1 MNITIKGILRRSL
14 VIASLL
20 IAMTAAAKMTD
31 QQVIEYIKRQSA
43 VGKTEQQIGKELL
56 AKGVTP
62 EQVERLR
69 SQYEK
74 EYDADGKEIKKKTS
88 QSGPGQKLEGT
99 RSSRLRQAQEP
110 TDDDVNR
117 MNSVFD
123 IMNPDSLMQLT
134 DTVAKKKIF
143 GHDVFTNKTITF
155 EPNENM
161 ATPAD
166 YRLGPG
172 DEVIIDIWGASED
185 QIREVISPE
194 GSIFVEQIGPLHLN
208 GLTIDQANDRVRQI
222 FASKYAGVADQ
233 ETDVNL
239 TLGQVRSILVNVMGE
254 VTIPGSYRLSP
265 FSTVFNA
272 LYRAG
277 GINEIGTMRDIS
289 VIRNGR
295 SIMNVDIYDY
305 LFGGKTSNNIRL
317 QEGDVIIVPPYDE
330 LVNVEGSVKRPM
342 YYEMRNGETLAKL
355 LHYTGGFAG
364 DAYTEMVTVNRTSGN
379 ENEIF
384 NVASPQFASY
394 LLKDGDIV
402 NVGGVTDRFANRVEL
417 RGSVMRPGMYALGDG
432 TSTLREVL
440 RQAEGLTEDAF
451 RDRAIIY
458 REGEDMMLTAKGVDL
473 DDILA
478 GRIPDIKLQRN
489 DIIVISSVR
498 ELEDQGE
505 VTINGMVTNPG
516 DYPFAEGLTVEDLIV
531 MSGGLLQGASTA
543 RVDVSRRII
552 DPTSLKPTN
561 QTAQTFS
568 FALKD
573 GLTLKGDPE
582 FRLKPYDIVQVRQSP
597 GYQTQKLINV
607 SGEVL
612 FGGEYALQRKNER
625 LSDIINRAGGVTD
638 GAYIKGARLMRQMS
652 DDEIT
657 ARDESIRLAMTNSED
672 SISLDQLSLATSYS
686 VGIDLEKA
694 LQQPGSYYDLVLRE
708 GDELIVPEEVS
719 TVKISGDVMFPNV
732 VGYVPGK
739 KLGYYIDQ
747 AGGYGER
754 ARKSKAFIVYMNGS
768 VARAKRSSR
777 IEPGCQIVVPSKPRN
792 GGTNWAQV
800 LGYISSF
807 ASLGTMAA
815 TIYSIFKN

>member
-1 MNITIKGILRRSL
+1 
-14 VIASLL
+14 
-20 IAMTAAAKMTD
+20 
-31 QQVIEYIKRQSA
+31 
-43 VGKTEQQIGKELL
+43 
-56 AKGVTP
+56 
-62 EQVERLR
+62 
-69 SQYEK
+69 
-74 EYDADGKEIKKKTS
+74 
-88 QSGPGQKLEGT
+88 
-99 RSSRLRQAQEP
+99 
-110 TDDDVNR
+110 
-117 MNSVFD
+117 
-123 IMNPDSLMQLT
+123 
-134 DTVAKKKIF
+134 
-143 GHDVFTNKTITF
+143 
-155 EPNENM
+155 
-161 ATPAD
+161 
-166 YRLGPG
+166 
-172 DEVIIDIWGASED
+172 
-185 QIREVISPE
+185 
-194 GSIFVEQIGPLHLN
+194 
-208 GLTIDQANDRVRQI
+208 
-222 FASKYAGVADQ
+222 
-233 ETDVNL
+233 
-239 TLGQVRSILVNVMGE
+239 
-254 VTIPGSYRLSP
+254 
-265 FSTVFNA
+265 
-272 LYRAG
+272 
-277 GINEIGTMRDIS
+277 
-289 VIRNGR
+289 
-295 SIMNVDIYDY
+295 
-305 LFGGKTSNNIRL
+305 
-317 QEGDVIIVPPYDE
+317 
-330 LVNVEGSVKRPM
+330 
-342 YYEMRNGETLAKL
+342 
-355 LHYTGGFAG
+355 
-364 DAYTEMVTVNRTSGN
+364 
-379 ENEIF
+379 
-384 NVASPQFASY
+384 
-394 LLKDGDIV
+394 
-402 NVGGVTDRFANRVEL
+402 
-417 RGSVMRPGMYALGDG
+417 MRPGMYALGDG

-597 GYQTQKLINV
+597 GYQTQRLINV
-607 SGEVL
+607 TGEVL
-612 FGGEYALQRKNER
+612 FSGEYALQRKNER

-652 DDEIT
+652 DEEIT

-708 GDELIVPEEVS
+708 GDELIVPENVS

-768 VARAKRSSR
+768 VARAKRSSN
-777 IEPGCQIVVPSKPRN
+777 IEPGCQIVVPSKPRT

>member
-185 QIREVISPE
+185 QIREIISPE
-194 GSIFVEQIGPLHLN
+194 GSIFVEQIGPVHLN
-208 GLTIDQANDRVRQI
+208 GLTIDQANERVRQI

-342 YYEMRNGETLAKL
+342 YYEMRDGETLAKL
-355 LHYTGGFAG
+355 LQYTGGFAG

-384 NVASPQFASY
+384 NVTSPQFASY
-394 LLKDGDIV
+394 ILKDGDIV

-458 REGEDMMLTAKGVDL
+458 REGDDMMLTAKGVDL

-489 DIIVISSVR
+489 DIVVISSVR

-612 FGGEYALQRKNER
+612 FSGEYALQRKNER

-638 GAYIKGARLMRQMS
+638 GAYIKGARLLRQMS